1 MNHIATAIENFCG
14 DLCKV
19 LFPIRTRCVEG
30 EGKEIAICTLSSLDL
45 LEQISRDQILM
56 KKIILVGSL
65 LSENKGID
73 EIIQYSKDNE
83 SLAHIILCGT
93 DTNGHLAGHSLLSL
107 FDRGISCGGRIL
119 NSKGHR
125 PYLTVNYDD
134 VERFR
139 NRVSVH
145 NLLGIVDIEYIRKY
159 VDGLSS

>member
-1 MNHIATAIENFCG
+1 MKNIVSTIENFCG
-14 DLCKV
+14 HLCKV
-19 LFPIRTRCVEG
+19 LLPIRTRCVEG

-73 EIIQYSKDNE
+73 EIIRYSKQNK

-93 DTNGHLAGHSLLSL
+93 DTNGHLAGNSLLSL
-107 FDRGISCGGRIL
+107 FDRGISREGRIL
-119 NSKGHR
+119 NSNGHR
-125 PYLTVNYDD
+125 PYLTASHND
-134 VERFR
+134 VESFR

-145 NLLGIVDIEYIRKY
+145 NLLGIVDIEFIRKY
-159 VDGLSS
+159 VYGFSS

>member
-1 MNHIATAIENFCG
+1 MNVIATTIENFCG

-73 EIIQYSKDNE
+73 EIIRYSMDNK

-93 DTNGHLAGHSLLSL
+93 DTIGHLAGNSLLSL
-107 FDRGISCGGRIL
+107 FDRGIDRGGRIL

-125 PYLTVNYDD
+125 PYLTINYED
-134 VERFR
+134 VESFR

-145 NLLGIVDIEYIRKY
+145 NLLGIVDIKYIRKY
-159 VDGLSS
+159 VDGFSS

>member
-1 MNHIATAIENFCG
+1 MNNIATTIENFCG

-30 EGKEIAICTLSSLDL
+30 DGKEIAICTLSSLDL

-73 EIIQYSKDNE
+73 EIIRYSKQSK

-93 DTNGHLAGHSLLSL
+93 DTNGHLAGNSLLSL
-107 FDRGISCGGRIL
+107 FDSGISPEGRIL

-125 PYLTVNYDD
+125 PYLTVNYND
-134 VERFR
+134 VESFR

-145 NLLGIVDIEYIRKY
+145 NLLGIVDIEFIRKY
-159 VDGLSS
+159 VDGFSS